1 MSKPY
6 ALCVILPVN
15 PEHADEFAALVQE
28 NVAGT
33 RKDKG
38 VVTFNYH
45 QVVGETTW
53 ILYEIWESKADSDAH
68 RQKPDVQAF
77 FAKAPKLLAG
87 KPKVFQLGPLIQHNT

>member
-1 MSKPY
+1 MSEPY
-6 ALCVILPVN
+6 ALCVIFPVK
-15 PEHADEFAALVQE
+15 PEHADEFATLVRE

-38 VVTFNYH
+38 VVTFNDH

-77 FAKAPKLLAG
+77 FAKAPRLLAG
-87 KPKVFQLGPLIQHNT
+87 EPKVFQLGEII